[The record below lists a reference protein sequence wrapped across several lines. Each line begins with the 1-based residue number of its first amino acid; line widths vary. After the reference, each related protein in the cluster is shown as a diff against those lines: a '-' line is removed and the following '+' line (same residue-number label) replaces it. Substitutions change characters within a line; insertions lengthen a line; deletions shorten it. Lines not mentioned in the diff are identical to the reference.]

1 MIYNQET
8 DLPRK
13 EGGNITSV
21 TGHLAI
27 FVSTMQSYFKIENIR
42 DQ

>member
-13 EGGNITSV
+13 EGGNIIIITE
-21 TGHLAI
+21 HLAI
-27 FVSTMQSYFKIENIR
+27 FVLAM
-42 DQ
+42 